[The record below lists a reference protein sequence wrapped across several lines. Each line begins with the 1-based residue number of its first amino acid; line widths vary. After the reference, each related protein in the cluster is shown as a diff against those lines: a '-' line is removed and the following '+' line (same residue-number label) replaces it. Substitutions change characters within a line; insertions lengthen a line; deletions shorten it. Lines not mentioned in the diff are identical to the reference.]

1 MPRWLIRAL
10 RMSVI
15 GFGICLALL
24 AGINLWAVHALFDAS
39 VEHQLGF
46 TAKEVRPIFYALG
59 LIGLI
64 IATVGALVPVPK
76 AMLAK
81 ENKRTTD
88 THR

>member
-15 GFGICLALL
+15 GFGVCLALL

-46 TAKEVRPIFYALG
+46 TAEEVRPIFYALG

-76 AMLAK
+76 ALRTK
-81 ENKRTTD
+81 EK
-88 THR
+88 